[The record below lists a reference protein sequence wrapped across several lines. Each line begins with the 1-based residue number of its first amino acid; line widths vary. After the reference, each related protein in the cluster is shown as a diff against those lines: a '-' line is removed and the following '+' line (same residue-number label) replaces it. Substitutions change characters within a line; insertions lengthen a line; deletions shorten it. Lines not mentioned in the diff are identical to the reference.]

1 MGAKIKVK
9 LDVLNVIDKT
19 RDFFG
24 EEVKNKFGQ
33 ELTNSISKGVNPV
46 NGGDV
51 KYDQY
56 SESYK
61 KSIRRGKV
69 EGKGKISP
77 VTLHQ
82 TGALHKSLTMV
93 DTEKGVRVYF
103 SDPKAI
109 FHNELGAG
117 KSKVIRRLLPTGEG
131 ERFNSSLFN
140 RIIKY
145 LKDSLSKATK

>member
-9 LDVLNVIDKT
+9 LDVMGVIDRT
-19 RDFFG
+19 REHFG
-24 EEVKNKFGQ
+24 EEVKNKFAG
-33 ELTNSISKGVNPV
+33 ELINSISKGVNPV
-46 NGGDV
+46 NDRTV
-51 KYDQY
+51 KYQQY
-56 SESYK
+56 SEGYK
-61 KSIRRGKV
+61 KQIKKKKIDGKS
-69 EGKGKISP
+69 KISP

-82 TGALHKSLTMV
+82 TGALHKSLVMI

-103 SDPKAI
+103 TDEKAI

-117 KSKVIRRLLPTGEG
+117 RSKVIRRLLPTGEG